1 MRIIHAEGHKRGLD
15 HAALTEGASLGYQV
29 SSLSELTL
37 PQLRDYIQRLGTRGR
52 VPGSGDRGPGSEER
66 GSRQH
71 TGERRREN
79 KPANAGRTKR
89 PSGKRRPE
97 GVVWLPTPKQRKF
110 IADLLEQ
117 LFGGHP
123 DPLAAAAGYVE
134 AKIGYRESRIP
145 DTESRTPSF
154 AAIAAAI
161 ETGKQA
167 SLLINSLVGEI
178 KRRGLWGGRSPSID

>member
-1 MRIIHAEGHKRGLD
+1 MTAPATTTRMTEAQQRAKLMRIIHAEGHKRGLD
-15 HAALTEGASLGYQV
+15 HAALTEGAALGYQV

-52 VPGSGDRGPGSEER
+52 VPEER
-66 GSRQH
+66 

-79 KPANAGRTKR
+79 EPANAGRTKR

-123 DPLAAAAGYVE
+123 DPLAAGTAYARS
-134 AKIGYRESRIP
+134 KIGPELPANALFS
-145 DTESRTPSF
+145 DLAGLAE
-154 AAIAAAI
+154 AIT
-161 ETGKQA
+161 TGKAA
-167 SLLINSLVGEI
+167 SILINSLVGEI
-178 KRRGLWGGRSPSID
+178 KRRGLWGGR